1 METIEAPEAEPPEA
15 APQNGQT
22 ELLEYMTDYDEEAR
36 DRFNDEPTL
45 LEVLSEDG
53 EYEEEPIDIDE
64 AEDVPPQVLRR
75 R

>member
-1 METIEAPEAEPPEA
+1 M
-15 APQNGQT
+15 
-22 ELLEYMTDYDEEAR
+22 LFR
-36 DRFNDEPTL
+36 SRFNDEPTL